1 MLDIVTDQKFFNQ
14 LRSIMIIVIFIL
26 SIFVFISP
34 LIIEPHSVVDSSVQ
48 NPQDNLTSPLGTEEN
63 QISDTQDLM
72 STVLDNA
79 LLEWINSGVAP
90 DPNVYRRSIDNQI
103 VISVFASK
111 SANFNAINKNMAV
124 DSFLDLG
131 EIGYII
137 LGSVSTSRNLKI
149 LAESSP
155 YLKINSDPYYDIP
168 KDFGIENEVQTFTD
182 GYSTPDQFI
191 GNEEMSISQAHA
203 MDCGGLSCN
212 GTGVTIAIVDGG
224 TDFGN
229 SDLEPALALDAQGL
243 PKSFDTEG
251 WSLMSTPL
259 TVGIDIPVTGNN
271 SILLF
276 SSVDDNTLSKLQIND
291 PGDIKRGDLPK
302 LNESRGWEYWHQDAQ
317 FMKPQN
323 WVINSSWV
331 NYNSTQAPPK
341 FGVGV
346 QHWQD
351 MFTDG
356 SSRGYFYAL
365 LLDINANGE
374 YDSAVIDMET
384 SAWTTYLN
392 YVGSGGDRTPIS
404 EINPDFNFTNNKVI
418 SWFTNTERNRTAKGR
433 DYTFAVDWNGD
444 NVNDW
449 SFGSMANAYNHY
461 GYLAVNESLYGKI
474 VNGVD
479 PDGAGFV
486 TLYPFG
492 FGFSAHGTW
501 TASMAASRGKVDYK

>member
-1 MLDIVTDQKFFNQ
+1 LSRFVVCKLFFDLIKYPHYLIFINLSGHFMLDIVTDQKFFNQ

-111 SANFNAINKNMAV
+111 SANFNAINKNMVV

-291 PGDIKRGDLPK
+291 PGDIERGDLPK
-302 LNESRGWEYWHQDAQ
+302 LNESRDWEYWHQDAQ

-449 SFGSMANAYNHY
+449 
-461 GYLAVNESLYGKI
+461 
-474 VNGVD
+474 
-479 PDGAGFV
+479 
-486 TLYPFG
+486 
-492 FGFSAHGTW
+492 
-501 TASMAASRGKVDYK
+501 